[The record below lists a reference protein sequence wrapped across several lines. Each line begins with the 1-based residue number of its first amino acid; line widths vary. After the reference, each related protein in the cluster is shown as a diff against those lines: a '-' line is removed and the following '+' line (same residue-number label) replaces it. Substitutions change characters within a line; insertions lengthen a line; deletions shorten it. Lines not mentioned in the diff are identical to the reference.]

1 MSKNVNLAKSDISS
15 LFEQLENVS
24 REAKQEE
31 KKRRDY
37 VETSTSDISNLF
49 EGLEEASRQAKELS
63 SKETDKLDAFSGLME
78 QMTTITKKVEDDVT
92 TQINEVVTEFVD
104 EDITHEEEDELR
116 EFVEEQETKEPE
128 QPTEKSA
135 TIIEKIVDNLDEMR
149 YNTEVKEELDQ
160 IETLRKEFEQYKT
173 ALQNQVTKSLATS
186 SGGGE
191 VRLEFL
197 DDVDRDTA
205 KVDGKFLKFDS
216 SSGKFVGD
224 DATVSN
230 ETIQDIVGNMV
241 SSNTESGITV
251 TYQDADGTLDF
262 TIGTLN
268 QDTTGNAA
276 TATALE
282 TARTIHGV
290 SFDGTGNIDLTEVI
304 QDTVGAMFSSNT
316 ETDITVTYQD
326 GDGTI
331 DLVVSDISGNSATA
345 TALATART
353 IGGVS
358 FDGTANINLPGVNTS
373 GNQDTSGNSAT
384 ATALETARNIGG
396 VSFDGTANINLP
408 GVNTSGDQD
417 TSGNAATATALAT
430 ARTING
436 TSFDGSANITVT
448 AAAGTLTGNTL
459 NSGVTAS
466 SLTSVGTLTTLTV
479 DNVIVNGTTI
489 GHTDDTDLITLAD
502 GVVTIAGNLTV
513 SGTTTTVNQTVVN
526 VTDAF
531 VFEGANADAHETTFR
546 VDEPT
551 ADRKASLQDKT
562 GTIELVSGF
571 TLDGT
576 DDSSS
581 NAGDFIVLNTSAD
594 DGDRLLFED
603 GTSDPIAVLASH
615 GITLSGQG
623 WNAFRFENP

>member
-1 MSKNVNLAKSDISS
+1 
-15 LFEQLENVS
+15 
-24 REAKQEE
+24 
-31 KKRRDY
+31 
-37 VETSTSDISNLF
+37 
-49 EGLEEASRQAKELS
+49 
-63 SKETDKLDAFSGLME
+63 
-78 QMTTITKKVEDDVT
+78 
-92 TQINEVVTEFVD
+92 
-104 EDITHEEEDELR
+104 
-116 EFVEEQETKEPE
+116 
-128 QPTEKSA
+128 
-135 TIIEKIVDNLDEMR
+135 
-149 YNTEVKEELDQ
+149 
-160 IETLRKEFEQYKT
+160 
-173 ALQNQVTKSLATS
+173 
-186 SGGGE
+186 
-191 VRLEFL
+191 
-197 DDVDRDTA
+197 
-205 KVDGKFLKFDS
+205 
-216 SSGKFVGD
+216 
-224 DATVSN
+224 
-230 ETIQDIVGNMV
+230 
-241 SSNTESGITV
+241 V

-331 DLVVSDISGNSATA
+331 DLVVGTLNQDTTGNAATA
-345 TALATART
+345 TALA
-353 IGGVS
+353 
-358 FDGTANINLPGVNTS
+358 N
-373 GNQDTSGNSAT
+373 
-384 ATALETARNIGG
+384 ARNIGG

-502 GVVTIAGNLTV
+502 GSVTIAGNLTV
-513 SGTTTTVNQTVVN
+513 SGTTTTVNQVEVN
-526 VTDAF
+526 VTNAF
-531 VFEGANADAHETTFR
+531 VFEGATSDANETTLR
-546 VDEPT
+546 VDDPS
-551 ADRKASLQDKT
+551 ADRKVSIQDKT
-562 GTIELVSGF
+562 GTIALISGF
-571 TLDGT
+571 KLDGT
-576 DDSSS
+576 DSSKT
-581 NAGDFIVLNTSAD
+581 NEGDFLVLDTSD
-594 DGDRLLFED
+594 DENDRLLFED

-623 WNAFRFENP
+623 WNAFQFENP